1 MNSNY
6 NIDTSYGYS
15 VADVS
20 GLGIIIMLLM
30 LLISTA
36 LCVLMIIS
44 MWKIFKKNN
53 KPGWACLIPIYNV
66 YTICNIVGKKWWFM
80 LLFCLPIA
88 NIYALFVVCK
98 GLAEKEGKNT
108 GFVIGM
114 MLLPVVFFP
123 ILAFSKNREQLTEQ
137 TSNLTEDS
145 NISPSSQQIQGEIAQ
160 PFAQDT
166 LVNQQQTVTPV
177 APIQSDIPSSSVVQ
191 SDINVNTIPVS
202 PTTIESNP
210 VNITE
215 PIINE
220 QPVIGQQVIS
230 AQPVMPQPEL
240 YASQVENKPVNIAE
254 QPVISQPV
262 VDMQPVMPQP
272 ETFNPTIN
280 TAPTFE
286 QSPIV
291 QQAVPTIQN
300 EGLSA
305 NEQVSNNMGQSIE
318 AQTTISGEPKTSYFT
333 TQQQQNPTPTTNT
346 VVESPETL
354 DINNM

>member
-6 NIDTSYGYS
+6 DIDTSYGYS

-230 AQPVMPQPEL
+230 AQPVMPQPE
-240 YASQVENKPVNIAE
+240 
-254 QPVISQPV
+254 
-262 VDMQPVMPQP
+262 
-272 ETFNPTIN
+272 TFNPTIN

-286 QSPIV
+286 QSPIL

-305 NEQVSNNMGQSIE
+305 NEQVSNNMGQSID

-333 TQQQQNPTPTTNT
+333 TQQQNPTPTTNT